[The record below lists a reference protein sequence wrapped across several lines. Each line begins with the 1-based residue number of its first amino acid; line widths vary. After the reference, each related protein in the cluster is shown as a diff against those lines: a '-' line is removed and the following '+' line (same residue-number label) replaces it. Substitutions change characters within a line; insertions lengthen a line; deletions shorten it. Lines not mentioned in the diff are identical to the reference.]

1 MSLYDVLSFQ
11 SPINF
16 DVYKCHDNCLFMG
29 KLQLIIIRH
38 RRGSLIIVVFMIN
51 KYNLMVI
58 NMCYHL
64 CVCVLILFLNLYTIL
79 RFWFKTLML
88 EYFYESL
95 QYLFIF
101 SFIRMLRLFQY
112 LMGLIS
118 ELM

>member
-64 CVCVLILFLNLYTIL
+64 CVCVNNFSESIYYIKVLVQNINVTVFFMNLCNIYL
-79 RFWFKTLML
+79 
-88 EYFYESL
+88 YFP
-95 QYLFIF
+95 
-101 SFIRMLRLFQY
+101 SFVCFVCSNI
-112 LMGLIS
+112 
-118 ELM
+118 